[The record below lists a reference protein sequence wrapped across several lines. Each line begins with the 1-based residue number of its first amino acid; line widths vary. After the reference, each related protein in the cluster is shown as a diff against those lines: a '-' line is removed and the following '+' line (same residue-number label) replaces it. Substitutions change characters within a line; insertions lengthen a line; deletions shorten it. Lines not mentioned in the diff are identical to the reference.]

1 MKFAHIA
8 DPHLGREQ
16 FQQPFRYLDYLE
28 AFRKAIERS
37 IRENVDFI
45 LLTGDLFHVSK
56 PSPKAIRDSIEILNM
71 AKERG
76 IPVFA
81 IEGNHDKTIRDTS
94 IYDLLEHLGLIYTV
108 GIKKSPRENEFQ
120 RSVKKGN
127 VYLVYGTFDDV
138 EIYGIRHHSRWQ
150 LVGKDGRSRLKA
162 LFHGKENSILM
173 LHQAIDY
180 LAEGTP
186 YQNAFDLR
194 LSEIPDG
201 FSYYAFGHI
210 HMRRELEKEKSGFT
224 GDMVYPGSLERT
236 EIREASH
243 RIIYDR
249 KIRARDLTRSNEG
262 FGPNAKG
269 FYIVEDFEPE
279 FVEIETR
286 PFYSITVRGN
296 SKDELR
302 RKIEEL
308 RSYVERDSIAIVTL
322 EGIVKGGVHV
332 SEFFSL
338 LEDWG
343 LAYYNFNNRVTSE
356 AILIDRGIKEEDFFT
371 AFEREIFTQLAVE
384 PKEFAKDIEG
394 FVSWLFQMY
403 EKPRA
408 EAEKKVKIEAVE
420 KKEEKKG
427 EKKEKEKEEKKE
439 KEKKKGMEKPKKAPG
454 TLDAWIRKRGGDTN
468 EGQRV
473 KNKEL

>member
-8 DPHLGREQ
+8 DAHLGREQ
-16 FQQPFRYLDYLE
+16 FQQPFRYADYVE
-28 AFRKAIERS
+28 AFRKAVERS

-56 PSPKAIRDSIEILNM
+56 PSPKAIRDAIEILNL
-71 AKERG
+71 AKKRN

-108 GIKKSPRENEFQ
+108 GIKRRPRENEFQ
-120 RSVKKGN
+120 RSIKKGSA
-127 VYLVYGTFDDV
+127 YLVYGIFGDV

-162 LFHGKENSILM
+162 LFHGKRNSILM

-194 LSEIPDG
+194 LNEIPDG

-210 HMRRELEKEKSGFT
+210 HMRRELERKKSGFT
-224 GDMVYPGSLERT
+224 GDMIYPGSLERT

-249 KIRARDLTRSNEG
+249 RIRAMDLTRSNEN

-286 PFYSITVRGN
+286 PFYSITIRGN
-296 SKDELR
+296 SKEELR
-302 RKIEEL
+302 RKIEDI
-308 RSYVERDSIAIVTL
+308 RGYVERDSIAILTL
-322 EGIVKGGVHV
+322 EGIVKGGIHV

-356 AILIDRGIKEEDFFT
+356 AILIDSSIKEEEFFT
-371 AFEREIFTQLAVE
+371 AFERELFAQLAVD
-384 PKEFAKDIEG
+384 PKEFGRDIEG

-403 EKPRA
+403 EKPKV
-408 EAEKKVKIEAVE
+408 EAEKKVKIEEEEPKGKE
-420 KKEEKKG
+420 KTEEKT
-427 EKKEKEKEEKKE
+427 EKTKEI
-439 KEKKKGMEKPKKAPG
+439 KEKKVKKPKKALG
-454 TLDAWIRKRGGDTN
+454 TLDVWIKKGG
-468 EGQRV
+468 G
-473 KNKEL
+473 K